1 MITKAVRDDLQN
13 KIVEKIDLCLQGISS
28 WSASQS
34 DKSCAEAIK
43 ALVESLDILD
53 YADVE
58 EEK

>member
-28 WSASQS
+28 WSPSQS
-34 DKSCAEAIK
+34 DKSYAEAIK

-53 YADVE
+53 CVDVE

>member
-34 DKSCAEAIK
+34 DKSCAESIK

-53 YADVE
+53 CVDVE